1 MFFHFSIFLNQPTQH
16 RQVCLICTDMDQGE
30 EMDRL
35 YFDQMLLEL
44 LLRPQMTNVTDVCS
58 SDGTPEL
65 AKIRPATILD
75 DQSKALV
82 STKRKRA
89 CIA

>member
-1 MFFHFSIFLNQPTQH
+1 
-16 RQVCLICTDMDQGE
+16 MDQGE

-82 STKRKRA
+82 STKRRERNANGSTVVDISMTPPSFKLVPLS
-89 CIA
+89 